1 MALKWDDTLSVG
13 IAEIDNQHQELFN
26 RINSLSDA
34 YKKGAVKEEIARVMR
49 FLTDYIIGHFIMEE
63 NYMTEYDYP
72 LFTAH
77 KTQHEEFIKA
87 CSDLKSRF
95 QEDSGGMG
103 VMAGTAELLGDWW
116 INHINE
122 VDMELGRFLKTR
134 I

>member
-34 YKKGAVKEEIARVMR
+34 YEKGAVKGEIARIMR
-49 FLTDYIIGHFIMEE
+49 FLTDYVIGHFLMEE
-63 NYMTEYDYP
+63 NYMTEYHYP

-87 CSDLKSRF
+87 FSDLKSRF

-103 VMAGTAELLGDWW
+103 VLAGTAELLGDWW